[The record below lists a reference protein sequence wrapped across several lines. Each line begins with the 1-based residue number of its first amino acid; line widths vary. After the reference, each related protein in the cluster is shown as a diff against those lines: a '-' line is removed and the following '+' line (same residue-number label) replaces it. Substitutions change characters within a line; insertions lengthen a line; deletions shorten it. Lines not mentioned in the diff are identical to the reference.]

1 MNTGISTTSRR
12 LPPARGAAM
21 PVLITGSSN
30 LTTTPLSLPA
40 GLGRQTDRTNG
51 ARPVLRSL
59 RRRVLR

>member
-1 MNTGISTTSRR
+1 
-12 LPPARGAAM
+12 M

-40 GLGRQTDRTNG
+40 GLGRQTDRTIG